1 MKRRPLVALSSAA
14 VFAVYGAGYMRT
26 RAAADRFAA
35 EAVPRRAPASTP
47 PPLVQ
52 APPAPPRVQ
61 PGEPVIAP
69 PFSPRVE
76 ARPRVA
82 PAAAAAPSESPLIP
96 QPVAEPG
103 PAPALPTV
111 VGEQVAPTP
120 PPPPPPLEA
129 EYKDGTYLGWG
140 YCRHGDIQASI
151 VIEQGRIKSAAIAR
165 CLTRYSCSWIDS
177 LLPQVSERQT
187 ADVDWVSGA
196 SESSDA
202 FHQAV
207 ADALAKAQCSP
218 R

>member
-140 YCRHGDIQASI
+140 YCRHGDI
-151 VIEQGRIKSAAIAR
+151 R

-207 ADALAKAQCSP
+207 ADALAKAK
-218 R
+218 